1 MPHGK
6 ESEITTV
13 GVPRGGCGLLCLMEY
28 SDGIGHEDQRPSVSN
43 IYRIRLLCFE
53 LLRENDR
60 VRGGPHCVNEW

>member
-28 SDGIGHEDQRPSVSN
+28 SESDGIGHEDQRPSVSN
-43 IYRIRLLCFE
+43 IYRIRLLCF
-53 LLRENDR
+53 
-60 VRGGPHCVNEW
+60 